1 MKYMQTT
8 SYTIKEDFLKNLLID
23 RGIIPENNNEYHQ
36 KFFKPTREN
45 MYDPLKLDHMEEGYN
60 LFTKHL
66 AAGNKFYFV
75 VDSDADGITSSA
87 VMINYMENY
96 LRKKYPNFTIDY
108 HIPDGKEH
116 GLDTL
121 MNILTPQ
128 KNYDIIVL
136 PDSSSNDYEYHKILK
151 DMGYD
156 ILVLDHHE
164 AEKYSEDAVVINN
177 QLSKNYPNKSLS
189 GVGVVYKFL
198 QYCDSQ
204 FDINGAD
211 DYLDLVAAGMCGDM
225 MDLNTLENRYICNY
239 GFSHLKNFGLRKL
252 VKQQGY
258 SIFGL
263 ATDDITETF
272 LDNAK
277 LTPIQVAFYIAP
289 LINALIRV
297 GTPSEKEILFKSFI
311 KGDEMV
317 PSTKRGHK
325 GEMETLAEQ
334 SARNCANARARQ
346 NREKDKALDLLDIQ
360 ISNNC
365 LDDNKILILNADEL
379 DVSNTLT
386 GLCAMGV
393 AADHKKPVL
402 LGRVN
407 NDGYLKGSMRG
418 RGESEL
424 KDFKE
429 FLLKSGYMEY
439 VEGHANAAGFSIK
452 ASDVP
457 RLYEYAN
464 RELADINFNEGFYEA
479 DFVVNG
485 NCSYLSDLILDLN
498 RGKDFYGQ
506 NCAEPIIISENIT
519 INTSAI
525 QTIGSNKD
533 TLKFVF
539 NDITYIKFKAKDL
552 INEFAQYSDKISIT
566 VAGKGNVNSWGGR
579 ETAQIFIEEIE
590 INEVDKYGF

>member
-1 MKYMQTT
+1 MQTT
-8 SYTIKEDFLKNLLID
+8 SYTIKEDFLKKLLID
-23 RGIIPENNNEYHQ
+23 RGIIPENDNEYHQ

-60 LFTKHL
+60 LFVKHL

-87 VMINYMENY
+87 VMINYMENH
-96 LRKKYPNFTIDY
+96 LREKYPNFTIDY

-204 FDINGAD
+204 FNINEAD

-263 ATDDITETF
+263 ATDALTETF

-317 PSTKRGHK
+317 PSTKRGYK

-360 ISNNC
+360 ISNDC

-402 LGRVN
+402 LGRIN

-439 VEGHANAAGFSIK
+439 VEG
-452 ASDVP
+452 
-457 RLYEYAN
+457 
-464 RELADINFNEGFYEA
+464 
-479 DFVVNG
+479 
-485 NCSYLSDLILDLN
+485 
-498 RGKDFYGQ
+498 
-506 NCAEPIIISENIT
+506 
-519 INTSAI
+519 
-525 QTIGSNKD
+525 
-533 TLKFVF
+533 
-539 NDITYIKFKAKDL
+539 
-552 INEFAQYSDKISIT
+552 
-566 VAGKGNVNSWGGR
+566 
-579 ETAQIFIEEIE
+579 
-590 INEVDKYGF
+590 

>member
-1 MKYMQTT
+1 MKYTQTT
-8 SYTIKEDFLKNLLID
+8 SYTIKEDFLTNLLID
-23 RGIIPENNNEYHQ
+23 RGIIPKNDNEYHQ

-45 MYDPLKLDHMEEGYN
+45 MHDPLKLDHIEEGYN

-87 VMINYMENY
+87 VMINYMENH
-96 LRKKYPNFTIDY
+96 LREKYPNFTIDY

-151 DMGYD
+151 NMGYD

-198 QYCDSQ
+198 QYCDNR
-204 FDINGAD
+204 FNINGAD

-263 ATDDITETF
+263 ATDALTETF

-360 ISNNC
+360 ISNDC

-393 AADHKKPVL
+393 AANHKKPVL

-457 RLYEYAN
+457 KLCEYAN

-485 NCSYLSDLILDLN
+485 NCSYLSDMILDLN

-552 INEFAQYSDKISIT
+552 INEFAQYNDKISIT

-579 ETAQIFIEEIE
+579 ETPQIFIEEIE

>member
-1 MKYMQTT
+1 MKYMQKT
-8 SYTIKEDFLKNLLID
+8 SYSIKEDFLKNLLID
-23 RGIIPENNNEYHQ
+23 RAIIPSNDSEYQQ
-36 KFFKPTREN
+36 KFFHPSVDN
-45 MYDPLKLDHMEEGYN
+45 MHNPLDLDHMEEGFN
-60 LFTKHL
+60 LFIKHL
-66 AAGNKFYFV
+66 SAGSKFYYV

-87 VMINYMENY
+87 VMINYMEDY
-96 LRKKYPNFTIDY
+96 LRKSYPNFTIDY

-116 GLDTL
+116 GLDTI
-121 MNILTPQ
+121 MNILTP
-128 KNYDIIVL
+128 KKIYDIIVL
-136 PDSSSNDYEYHKILK
+136 PDSSSNDYEYHKILR

-164 AEKYSEDAVVINN
+164 AEKYSEDAIVINN

-204 FDINGAD
+204 LNLNGAD

-225 MDLNTLENRYICNY
+225 MDLNTLENRYICDY

-263 ATDDITETF
+263 ATDALTETF

-297 GTPSEKEILFKSFI
+297 GTPSEKELLFKSFI
-311 KGDEMV
+311 KGDEIV

-325 GEMETLAEQ
+325 GETETLAEQ

-346 NREKDKALDLLDIQ
+346 NREKDKALDLLGIQ
-360 ISNNC
+360 ISNDC

-393 AADHKKPVL
+393 AADYKKPVL

-452 ASDVP
+452 VNDIP
-457 RLYEYAN
+457 KLYEYAN
-464 RELADINFNEGFYEA
+464 KELANINFNEGFYEA

-485 NCSYLSDLILDLN
+485 NCSYLNDMILDLA

-519 INTSAI
+519 IDTAAI
-525 QTIGSNKD
+525 QTIGTNKD

-552 INEFAQYSDKISIT
+552 INELAQHNGKISIT
-566 VAGKGNVNSWGGR
+566 VAGKGNINSWGGK
-579 ETAQIFIEEIE
+579 ETPQIFIEEIE
-590 INEVDKYGF
+590 INEMDKYGF

>member
-1 MKYMQTT
+1 MKYIQKT
-8 SYTIKEDFLKNLLID
+8 SYSIKENFLKNLLID
-23 RGIIPENNNEYHQ
+23 RKIIPENDNKYQ
-36 KFFKPTREN
+36 QMFFNPSKEN
-45 MYDPLKLDHMEEGYN
+45 LHNPLDLDHMEEGFK
-60 LFTKHL
+60 LFLKHL
-66 AAGNKFYFV
+66 ATGSKFYYV

-87 VMINYMENY
+87 VMINYMENH
-96 LRKKYPNFTIDY
+96 LRKNYPDFTIDY

-116 GLDTL
+116 GLDTI
-121 MNILTPQ
+121 MNILTP
-128 KNYDIIVL
+128 KKLYDIIIL
-136 PDSSSNDYEYHKILK
+136 PDSSSNDYEYHKVLK
-151 DMGYD
+151 DIGYD

-164 AEKYSEDAVVINN
+164 AEKYSEDAIVINN

-204 FDINGAD
+204 LNLNGAD

-225 MDLNTLENRYICNY
+225 MNLNTLENRYICDY

-263 ATDDITETF
+263 ATDALTETF
-272 LDNAK
+272 LDNTK
-277 LTPIQVAFYIAP
+277 LTPIQVAFYIVP

-297 GTPSEKEILFKSFI
+297 GTPNEKELLFKSFV
-311 KGDEMV
+311 KGDEII

-325 GEMETLAEQ
+325 GEMETIAEQ

-346 NREKDKALDLLDIQ
+346 NREKDKALDLLNIQ
-360 ISNNC
+360 ISNDC

-393 AADHKKPVL
+393 AADYKKPVL
-402 LGRVN
+402 LGRIN
-407 NDGYLKGSMRG
+407 NEGYLKGSMRG

-457 RLYEYAN
+457 KLYEYAN
-464 RELADINFNEGFYEA
+464 RELANINFNEGFYEA
-479 DFVVNG
+479 DFIVNG

-533 TLKFVF
+533 TLKFTF

-552 INEFAQYSDKISIT
+552 INKFAQYSDKISIT

-579 ETAQIFIEEIE
+579 ETPQIILEEIE
-590 INEVDKYGF
+590 IKPINTNDF

>member
-1 MKYMQTT
+1 MKYMQKT
-8 SYTIKEDFLKNLLID
+8 SYPIKEDFLKNLLID
-23 RGIIPENNNEYHQ
+23 RAIIPSNDSEYQQ
-36 KFFKPTREN
+36 KFFHPSVDN
-45 MYDPLKLDHMEEGYN
+45 MHNPLDLDHMEEGFN
-60 LFTKHL
+60 LFIKHL
-66 AAGNKFYFV
+66 AAGSKFYYI

-87 VMINYMENY
+87 VMINYMEDY
-96 LRKKYPNFTIDY
+96 LRKSYPNFTIDY

-116 GLDTL
+116 GLDTI
-121 MNILTPQ
+121 MNILTP
-128 KNYDIIVL
+128 KKIYDIIVL
-136 PDSSSNDYEYHKILK
+136 PDSSSNDYEYHKILR

-204 FDINGAD
+204 LNLNGAD

-225 MDLNTLENRYICNY
+225 MDLNTLENRYICDY
-239 GFSHLKNFGLRKL
+239 GFSHIKNFGLRKL

-263 ATDDITETF
+263 AADALTETF

-297 GTPSEKEILFKSFI
+297 GTPSEKELLFKSFI
-311 KGDEMV
+311 KGDEIV

-325 GEMETLAEQ
+325 GETETLAEQ

-346 NREKDKALDLLDIQ
+346 NREKDKALDLLSIQ
-360 ISNNC
+360 ISNDC

-393 AADHKKPVL
+393 AADYKKPVL

-452 ASDVP
+452 VNDIP
-457 RLYEYAN
+457 KLYEYAN
-464 RELADINFNEGFYEA
+464 KELANINFNEGFYEA

-485 NCSYLSDLILDLN
+485 NCSYLNDMILDLA

-519 INTSAI
+519 IDTATI
-525 QTIGSNKD
+525 QTIGTNKD

-552 INEFAQYSDKISIT
+552 INELAQHNGKISIT
-566 VAGKGNVNSWGGR
+566 VAGKGNINSWGGK
-579 ETAQIFIEEIE
+579 ETPQIFIEEIE